1 MSDFVRRSNALD
13 QSFIEERGQGVIEEN
28 EVLVRGEWKRPTADE
43 DDNEDSEDDN
53 EDSEDDNEDSE
64 EETGETVETVNDS
77 SHICAYCGKQNVS

>member
-13 QSFIEERGQGVIEEN
+13 QSFIEERGKGVIEEN
-28 EVLVRGEWKRPTADE
+28 EVLVRGEWKRPTAD
-43 DDNEDSEDDN
+43 EDDN